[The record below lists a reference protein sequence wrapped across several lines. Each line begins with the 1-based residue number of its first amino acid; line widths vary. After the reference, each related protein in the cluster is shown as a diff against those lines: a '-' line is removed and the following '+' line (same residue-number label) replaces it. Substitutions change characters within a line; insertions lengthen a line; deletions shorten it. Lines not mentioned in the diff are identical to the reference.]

1 MGSGPTAN
9 RPMTMTFSGQ
19 HMGLQPRVTLW
30 EHGLLILQDK
40 LGLYVYV
47 TSSNYFSSVGASS
60 VQRLL

>member
-1 MGSGPTAN
+1 
-9 RPMTMTFSGQ
+9 MTMTFSGQ

-47 TSSNYFSSVGASS
+47 TSSNYFSSVWASS